1 MLKISNET
9 KVGALAAL
17 SITILVLG
25 YNFLSGRDSIWSSGK
40 TYHAKFNDLK
50 GLEKSNPIMY
60 RGYRIGQVGEILM
73 DKSGQFFDV
82 ALDIQKDIKITEG
95 SVASIGDKDFFGS
108 KAIVFSIKQGAKE
121 LEDGSF
127 LTGDAEAS
135 LVESL
140 GTTLGPIATRI
151 DSLVAALNGTI
162 NSGAFQGTIA
172 NLEVTTKNLKGVSGK
187 IDQMMIDNQEKLNA
201 IFINV
206 ESITSNL
213 KNNNAVINKI
223 LSNVDSITYKVKN
236 LELQKTV
243 KEANA
248 AIANFNSILNNVQN
262 GDGTLSLLLKDPK
275 LYNDLDK
282 VSKDLDALII
292 DINKYPKRYF
302 SIGSGKK
309 ADKERD
315 KDIGDGSYVP
325 TTK

>member
-1 MLKISNET
+1 MFKVSNET

-25 YNFLSGRDSIWSSGK
+25 YNFLSGRDSLWSSGK
-40 TYHAKFNDLK
+40 TYHVKFNDLK

-60 RGYRIGQVGEILM
+60 KGYRIGQVGKIVM

-82 ALDIQKDIKITEG
+82 ALDIQKEIKITEG
-95 SVASIGDKDFFGS
+95 SVASIADKDFFGS
-108 KAIVFSIKQGAKE
+108 KAIAFTIKQGTKE
-121 LEDGSF
+121 AQDGAY
-127 LTGDAEAS
+127 LKGDAESS

-151 DSLVAALNGTI
+151 DSLVASLNGTI
-162 NSGAFQGTIA
+162 NSGALQGTIA
-172 NLEVTTKNLKGVSGK
+172 NLEITTKNLKGVSGK
-187 IDQMMIDNQEKLNA
+187 IDQMLLDNQEKLNA
-201 IFINV
+201 IFTNV

-213 KNNNAVINKI
+213 KNNNAIINKI

-248 AIANFNSILNNVQN
+248 AIANFNAILNNIQN
-262 GDGTLSLLLKDPK
+262 GEGTLSLLIKDPK

-309 ADKERD
+309 ADKAREED
-315 KDIGDGSYVP
+315 MKNGEYNP